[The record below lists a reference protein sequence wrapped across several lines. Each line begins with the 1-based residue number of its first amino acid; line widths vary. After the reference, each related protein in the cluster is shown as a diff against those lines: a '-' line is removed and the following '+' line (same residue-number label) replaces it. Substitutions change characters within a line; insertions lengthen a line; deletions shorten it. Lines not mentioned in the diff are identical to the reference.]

1 LPYWNQQRAKILLEE
16 YVEYL
21 RFRDWNDDDILADLN
36 GNMMRETIKV
46 RSWSQW
52 RDMMEEIVG
61 QDAEEE

>member
-36 GNMMRETIKV
+36 GNMMRETRKI